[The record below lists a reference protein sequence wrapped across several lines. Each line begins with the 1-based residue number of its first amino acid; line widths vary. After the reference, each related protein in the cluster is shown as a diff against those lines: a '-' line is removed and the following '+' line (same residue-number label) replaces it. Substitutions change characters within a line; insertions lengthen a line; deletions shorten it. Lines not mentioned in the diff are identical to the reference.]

1 MSSGVITVGVGLLGG
16 FIALMVQSMVV
27 VPHSRVVVIER
38 FGKYHRTLVP
48 GLHRRWPIIERRRA
62 LVDLS
67 PRVVDLT
74 EPIVFVDHTVV
85 PVRAR
90 VTVQTEDPVAAVYA
104 TSDQT
109 AAISKAAVFVLRAV
123 LGMLTVEEVARGVS
137 RTSRQLRAQLEDTV
151 SRFGASVLEF
161 EILDPAPR
169 PAALEDRLPQDL
181 PTPNPRPGAAHP
193 APVTH
198 HGVWDAPD
206 ALSM

>member
-74 EPIVFVDHTVV
+74 EPIVVRVVFASDNPQRISIADTAPITVG
-85 PVRAR
+85 PIHQNSA
-90 VTVQTEDPVAAVYA
+90 TVAQ
-104 TSDQT
+104 SGST
-109 AAISKAAVFVLRAV
+109 ASC
-123 LGMLTVEEVARGVS
+123 
-137 RTSRQLRAQLEDTV
+137 
-151 SRFGASVLEF
+151 
-161 EILDPAPR
+161 
-169 PAALEDRLPQDL
+169 
-181 PTPNPRPGAAHP
+181 
-193 APVTH
+193 
-198 HGVWDAPD
+198 
-206 ALSM
+206 